1 VLRRIYDWRR
11 VSMNVAAIFVFLELV
26 SVFVIDAAAAIS
38 FCLLF
43 AVAWYWIMRG
53 GNGGI
58 RLFAVLCAAEI
69 LLLPFYD
76 RTIAADWLLQGAA
89 LVLGIVGL
97 RSAIGEL
104 RKDRVAATPAAPEAE
119 QSEFWE

>member
-1 VLRRIYDWRR
+1 
-11 VSMNVAAIFVFLELV
+11 MNVAAIFVFLELI

-43 AVAWYWIMRG
+43 GVAWYWIMRG

-58 RLFAVLCAAEI
+58 RLFAVLCAVEI
-69 LLLPFYD
+69 LLLPVYD
-76 RTIAADWLLQGAA
+76 RTNAADWLLQAAA
-89 LVLGIVGL
+89 LALGLVGL
-97 RSAIGEL
+97 RAAIGEL
-104 RKDRVAATPAAPEAE
+104 REDRAATPPEPETE

>member
-53 GNGGI
+53 G
-58 RLFAVLCAAEI
+58 AEI